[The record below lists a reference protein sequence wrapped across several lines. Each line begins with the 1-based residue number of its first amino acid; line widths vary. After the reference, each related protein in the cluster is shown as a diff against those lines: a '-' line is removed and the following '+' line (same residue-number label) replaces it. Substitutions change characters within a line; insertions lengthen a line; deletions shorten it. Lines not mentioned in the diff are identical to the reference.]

1 MLYGLE
7 LEYGTSSP
15 NVPVKS
21 RARRQINAE
30 PNSKEKTQVL
40 AKTKQKKKKRTKTL
54 KKGKRARK
62 EKEILHIVFLILSYI
77 VTELFNTIE
86 ASILNFEENSFPTQ
100 QLPGLF
106 RNGTMDFNGATRAQT
121 LSSLFKPRETKSTTK
136 RETKRE
142 ENFFH
147 MDLGAL
153 KTCGMFWFEIAS

>member
-7 LEYGTSSP
+7 LEYGTSSS

-40 AKTKQKKKKRTKTL
+40 AKTKQKKKQTNKQNTEER
-54 KKGKRARK
+54 KKSKK
-62 EKEILHIVFLILSYI
+62 EKEIVHIVFLILSYI

-100 QLPGLF
+100 
-106 RNGTMDFNGATRAQT
+106 
-121 LSSLFKPRETKSTTK
+121 
-136 RETKRE
+136 
-142 ENFFH
+142 
-147 MDLGAL
+147 
-153 KTCGMFWFEIAS
+153 